1 MKKNWKIILI
11 ISCCLFYWFG
21 KKTVYQFLWGEYT
34 GQQIEIGE
42 EKFER
47 FPDNQPWDKA
57 QIGGYDIKYVMR
69 RKYSVRGRVV
79 FVDWYD
85 GAIKTWYHSAANEGV
100 KLYNAVASVDLSL
113 IHGATAKDGNWKKI
127 KFDHEERGLT
137 WSYKY
142 ADNPIVNNHEINNN
156 HVIPANLA
164 IKKAI
169 AIFKVGDIVEIEGYL
184 MDWKGTG
191 KFSQFNIETAK
202 EPGDIHEKQLYG
214 GRPGAGYCRQFYVT
228 KITFD
233 GYTFE

>member
-1 MKKNWKIILI
+1 MEKHWKIALI
-11 ISCCLFYWFG
+11 IFCCIVYVVG
-21 KKTVYQFLWGEYT
+21 KRPLYQHLWGKYT
-34 GQQIEIGE
+34 GEQVEIGE

-47 FPDNQPWDKA
+47 FPDNQSWNKA

-69 RKYSVRGRVV
+69 RKYSVKGRVV

-127 KFDHEERGLT
+127 KFDHEERGLI

-142 ADNPIVNNHEINNN
+142 ADNPIVNDNEINNN
-156 HVIPANLA
+156 HVIPANNA
-164 IKKAI
+164 IKRAI
-169 AIFKVGDIVEIEGYL
+169 AIMKVGDIVEVEGYL

-191 KFSQFNIETAK
+191 EFSWFSIETAT
-202 EPGDIHEKQLYG
+202 EPGQIHEKQLYG